1 MHLNKHFLS
10 DKKTDLN
17 KDTVDHL
24 IRHSLIEDIGKGDIT
39 TQLTIAEEKEI
50 KANILAK
57 EDCVVCGIDIVE
69 RTFHLVDK
77 NIEFKAFCREGQ
89 KVQKGKILAIVT
101 GKARSILNGE
111 RVALNMIS
119 LLSGIATKTRE
130 YVDKVEPHKV
140 KITDTRKTMPGLRE
154 LQKYAVRVGGGYNHR
169 ISLDEMILI
178 KDNHIKVTEGYNKL
192 PKIPKGFK
200 IEIEVQNFDE
210 FKHALQFKPD
220 VIMLDNMPPKDIKQA
235 VELRNSTDFT
245 KSHHPKTKL
254 EASGGITLDNIK
266 DYAATGVDIISLGDL
281 THSIDSVDICLD
293 VV

>member
-1 MHLNKHFLS
+1 MHYNKHFLQ
-10 DKKTDLN
+10 DKRTDLN
-17 KDTVDHL
+17 RETVDQL
-24 IRHSLIEDIGKGDIT
+24 IRHSLVEDIGKGDIT
-39 TQLTIAEEKEI
+39 TQLTIPEEKNI
-50 KANILAK
+50 KAHILAK
-57 EDCVVCGIDIVE
+57 EDCVVCGIDIAA
-69 RTFHLVDK
+69 RTFELVDK

-89 KVQKGKILAIVT
+89 KVPKNKIMAVVS
-101 GKARSILNGE
+101 GRARSILNAE
-111 RVALNMIS
+111 RVALNMLI
-119 LLSGIATKTRE
+119 LLSGIATKTRA
-130 YVDKVEPHKV
+130 YVDKVEPLKV

-200 IEIEVQNFDE
+200 IEIEAQNLDE

-220 VIMLDNMPPKDIKQA
+220 LIMLDNMPVNDIKQA
-235 VELRNSTDFT
+235 VEIRNATDFT

-254 EASGGITLDNIK
+254 EASGGITLDNIREI
-266 DYAATGVDIISLGDL
+266 AETGVDIISLGDL
-281 THSIDSVDICLD
+281 THSIDAVDISLD

>member
-1 MHLNKHFLS
+1 MHCNKHFLS
-10 DKKTDLN
+10 DKKTELN
-17 KDTVDHL
+17 KETVDQI
-24 IRHSLIEDIGKGDIT
+24 IRHALIEDIGKGDIT
-39 TQLTIAEEKEI
+39 TQLTIPEQKEI
-50 KANILAK
+50 KAHLLAK
-57 EDCVVCGIDIVE
+57 EDCVVCGINIVE
-69 RTFHLVDK
+69 RTFELVDK
-77 NIEFKAFCREGQ
+77 TIEFKAFAREGQ
-89 KVQKGKILAIVT
+89 KITKGKILAVIS

-111 RVALNMIS
+111 RVALNIIS
-119 LLSGIATKTRE
+119 LLSGISTKTRE
-130 YVDKVEPHKV
+130 YVDEVGPHSV

-178 KDNHIKVTEGYNKL
+178 KDNHIKITEGYTKL

-220 VIMLDNMPPKDIKQA
+220 IIMLDNMDPGDISKA
-235 VELRNSTDFT
+235 VALRNTTDFT

-254 EASGGITLDNIK
+254 EASGGITMKNIK
-266 DYAATGVDIISLGDL
+266 EVASTGVDIISLGDL
-281 THSIDSVDICLD
+281 THSVDSIDICLD